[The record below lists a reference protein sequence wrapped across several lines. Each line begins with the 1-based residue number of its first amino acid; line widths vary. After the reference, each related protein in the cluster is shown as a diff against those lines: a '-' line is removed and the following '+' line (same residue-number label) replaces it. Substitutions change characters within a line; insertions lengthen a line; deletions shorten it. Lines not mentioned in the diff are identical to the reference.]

1 MRRRSVHL
9 ALSLAAALAA
19 CATGRGAGILPPAA
33 ERVWPDPPLAP
44 RARLVAEYPDA
55 RRAAGGR
62 GLWRRAFDAVV
73 GVDSAAEAT
82 GVDELL
88 VRPFAVAA
96 VRGEV
101 VVADPDAARVLR
113 LDWRSGRAAPVE
125 CAGRRWTS
133 PIAVAEG
140 AGGSTLVADGDHVV
154 RVSGSSCSDFGAGAL
169 VRPTGIAVANGR
181 VYVVDP
187 PRHDVVVF
195 DDAGGELLRFGGRG
209 EGEGELNYPTAVAA
223 APDGALLVV
232 DALNF
237 RVVRFSADGR
247 YLGAFGAAGDGEGA
261 FARPKAVAVDAAGR
275 IYVSDAERDLV
286 AVFDAAGTFEYVL
299 GGSGSAPGE
308 LLLPAGV
315 AVAAAHLF
323 VADSQNGRI
332 QVFELLGDHS

>member
-1 MRRRSVHL
+1 MSARSVHL
-9 ALSLAAALAA
+9 ALSLAAALCA
-19 CATGRGAGILPPAA
+19 CATGRGAGLLPPTA

-44 RARLVAEYPDA
+44 RARLVGEFPDA
-55 RRAAGGR
+55 RRAGGS
-62 GLWRRAFDAVV
+62 GFWQRALDAVV
-73 GVDSAAEAT
+73 GTEAAAPGT
-82 GVDELL
+82 PSDAL

-96 VRGEV
+96 VQDVV

-113 LDWRSGRAAPVE
+113 LDWRTGRAEPLE

-133 PIAVAEG
+133 PIAVAAG
-140 AGGSTLVADGDHVV
+140 AGGATLVADGDHVV

-169 VRPTGIAVANGR
+169 DRPTGIAVASGR

-195 DDAGGELLRFGGRG
+195 DEAGAELARFGARG
-209 EGEGELNYPTAVAA
+209 EGEGELNFPTAVAVA
-223 APDGALLVV
+223 QDGTLLVV

-247 YLGAFGAAGDGEGA
+247 YLGAFGETGEGEGA

-275 IYVSDAERDLV
+275 IYVSDAERDV
-286 AVFDAAGTFEYVL
+286 VVVFDAAGTFEYAL
-299 GGSGSAPGE
+299 GGSGSGPGE
-308 LLLPAGV
+308 LLLPAGL

-323 VADSQNGRI
+323 VADSQNARI

>member
-1 MRRRSVHL
+1 MRARSAHL
-9 ALSLAAALAA
+9 ALSLAAALTA
-19 CATGRGAGILPPAA
+19 CATGRGAGLLPPAA

-55 RRAAGGR
+55 RRGG
-62 GLWRRAFDAVV
+62 GGHALWRRAFDAVV
-73 GVDSAAEAT
+73 GADAGAAAPEAE
-82 GVDELL
+82 VL
-88 VRPFAVAA
+88 VRPFALAA
-96 VRGEV
+96 VRGDV

-113 LDWRSGRAAPVE
+113 LDWRSGRAEPLE

-140 AGGSTLVADGDHVV
+140 AGGATLVADGDHVV
-154 RVSGSSCSDFGAGAL
+154 RVTGSSCSDFGAGAL
-169 VRPTGIAVANGR
+169 TRPTGIAVASGR

-195 DDAGGELLRFGGRG
+195 DDAGSELLRFGGRG

-223 APDGALLVV
+223 APDGTLLVV

-247 YLGAFGAAGDGEGA
+247 YLGTFGEAGEGEGA

-275 IYVSDAERDLV
+275 IYVSDAERDVV

-299 GGSGSAPGE
+299 GSSGSGPGE